1 MQLQTNNDNDKK
13 TVSIVS
19 ASACHSIKKN
29 NESCKKSNLYVNL
42 PVLLHREQVMIIN
55 QLFLKYDAE
64 NPENIKL
71 NFMKHTETDQ
81 TDQYIIMYL
90 SLISKK
96 STGYKQQ
103 DVCNTIYDERWFI
116 STSELLELLV
126 SSKLLCYYC
135 KGACYIHYAEAH
147 SGNQWTLDRISNDHG
162 HNRNNVVISC
172 LSCNLKRGIK
182 SSDRFKLGKQI
193 RFIKI

>member
-1 MQLQTNNDNDKK
+1 MQTNNDNDKK

-19 ASACHSIKKN
+19 ASACHSSKKN
-29 NESCKKSNLYVNL
+29 NESCKKSNLYINL

-64 NPENIKL
+64 NPEMNTILK
-71 NFMKHTETDQ
+71 FMNHTDIAQ
-81 TDQYIIMYL
+81 TDQYIKMYL

-135 KGACYIHYAEAH
+135 KGACYIHYTEAH

-172 LSCNLKRGIK
+172 LSCNLKRGTK